1 MCPPVNEQRRRPI
14 VPNSCGSKEEVCCW
28 QRQPNRQPREYHGLR
43 SLPSAAVFEKQ
54 VVTTL
59 EPGTRALMLPGIVFL
74 LVTWNRCASGLT
86 LTR

>member
-1 MCPPVNEQRRRPI
+1 MLLAKTTEPAASRIPWAAEFT
-14 VPNSCGSKEEVCCW
+14 
-28 QRQPNRQPREYHGLR
+28 
-43 SLPSAAVFEKQ
+43 SAAVFEKQ